1 MQTATQSTQLS
12 PTDSAQPHG
21 LWQTQTLWPFL
32 LSAIACLFGGSTLSA
47 AEPLEKSSKRGRPNV
62 VIIMSD
68 DMGYSDLGCFGGEI
82 RTPHL
87 DQLAG
92 TGLRFTNFYSEN
104 MCWVSRAAMLTGV
117 YHKTSMVDGALHE
130 RCITLPETLKVA
142 GYQTLMSGKWHLA
155 GKPYQIY
162 PNDRGFDD
170 FYGILG
176 GAASFYAPANLCR
189 NRQNVEQEALDDP
202 DYYITDAIST
212 EATRMIRDASQQA
225 PMFLYVAYTAAHW
238 PLHAKPSDVEAY
250 RGQYAAGWDSLRQQ
264 RLTKMKTLGIV
275 PGDRELSPRHPQVP
289 SWESESN
296 KKWQQRRM
304 EVYAAQVTAMD
315 RGIGQIMAALKETG
329 RWDNTLVLFTI
340 DNGGC
345 HVEYAP
351 NRSGDY
357 LPKTT
362 RDGRPMQ
369 PGNLPEIMPGPED
382 TYQSYGYG
390 WANASNTP
398 FRMFKQFDH
407 EGGIRTP
414 MIAHWPEGIKDT
426 GRLVPTVSHLI
437 DIMPTV
443 LEVTGSPVAAEQKG
457 TSTPPSIPRDGM
469 SLASAFTGN
478 LELNRTLFFDHAR
491 GSALRHGHWKIVRQS
506 RKQWELY
513 NLQGDPLELNDL
525 AKNQPDKLAELKA
538 IWNIE
543 SKRLS
548 RQAAIE

>member
-1 MQTATQSTQLS
+1 
-12 PTDSAQPHG
+12 
-21 LWQTQTLWPFL
+21 
-32 LSAIACLFGGSTLSA
+32 
-47 AEPLEKSSKRGRPNV
+47 
-62 VIIMSD
+62 
-68 DMGYSDLGCFGGEI
+68 
-82 RTPHL
+82 
-87 DQLAG
+87 
-92 TGLRFTNFYSEN
+92 
-104 MCWVSRAAMLTGV
+104 
-117 YHKTSMVDGALHE
+117 
-130 RCITLPETLKVA
+130 
-142 GYQTLMSGKWHLA
+142 
-155 GKPYQIY
+155 
-162 PNDRGFDD
+162 
-170 FYGILG
+170 
-176 GAASFYAPANLCR
+176 
-189 NRQNVEQEALDDP
+189 
-202 DYYITDAIST
+202 
-212 EATRMIRDASQQA
+212 
-225 PMFLYVAYTAAHW
+225 
-238 PLHAKPSDVEAY
+238 
-250 RGQYAAGWDSLRQQ
+250 
-264 RLTKMKTLGIV
+264 MKTLGIV